1 MRTFEVTIL
10 CACMVGRQRCRV
22 VAHIYYHG
30 VGEKLRSSKTRK
42 KLTFYANKISRQ
54 AVARRIPGRLWKT
67 GYHID
72 PRIIP
77 DTKGC
82 DFFERRGEK
91 RIDVGTLLTF
101 RKNFV
106 SDGVLCFWSIL
117 CVILLS
123 VEVKTI
129 CKYACAHNRHIDVYT
144 WNPYLHTCNPNLLT
158 SGSLSL
164 STFIA
169 RCRHRRRHHRCRRR
183 RRRPRPRRHN
193 YPLAWRLF
201 PPAIAATVVFAARC

>member
-1 MRTFEVTIL
+1 M
-10 CACMVGRQRCRV
+10 C
-22 VAHIYYHG
+22 IY
-30 VGEKLRSSKTRK
+30 LRDLIPPKCEHLVPLGFSN
-42 KLTFYANKISRQ
+42 FFFGKIGK
-54 AVARRIPGRLWKT
+54 IPEHL
-67 GYHID
+67 
-72 PRIIP
+72 
-77 DTKGC
+77 GC

-169 RCRHRRRHHRCRRR
+169 AATAAAPDVARCHLRCFHRRLQCRRR
-183 RRRPRPRRHN
+183 RHRFFCS
-193 YPLAWRLF
+193 L
-201 PPAIAATVVFAARC
+201 V